1 MKKRFV
7 FTLATAF
14 LVALTLATPIC
25 GKANKLT
32 KRGGVFYHDGI
43 KETYYNLNMKRVVKR
58 AKDAGVVEGEY
69 NVREDGVKCIGKYV
83 IVAAPYD
90 TWDYG
95 TCVMTSLG
103 IGVVLDTGAFSETNK
118 NQIDIAVDW

>member
-1 MKKRFV
+1 MKGKLRLV
-7 FTLATAF
+7 PLTAF
-14 LVALTLATPIC
+14 LVALMLATPIQA
-25 GKANKLT
+25 KADRLT

-43 KETYYNLNMKRVVKR
+43 KETYYNLNMTKIVRR
-58 AKDAGVVEGEY
+58 AKEYGIEGEY
-69 NVREDGVKCIGKYV
+69 HVREDGVKCIGKYV

-103 IGVVLDTGAFSETNK
+103 IGCVLDTGAFAQTNK

>member
-1 MKKRFV
+1 M
-7 FTLATAF
+7 
-14 LVALTLATPIC
+14 VALTLATPIQA
-25 GKANKLT
+25 ANKLN
-32 KRGGVFYHDGI
+32 KRDGVFYHDGI
-43 KETYYNLNMKRVVKR
+43 KETYYNLDMKRIVKR
-58 AKDAGVVEGEY
+58 AKASGLIEGEY

-103 IGVVLDTGAFSETNK
+103 IGCVLDTGAFAETNK

>member
-1 MKKRFV
+1 M
-7 FTLATAF
+7 
-14 LVALTLATPIC
+14 VALTLATTIQA
-25 GKANKLT
+25 KENRLT

-43 KETYYNLNMKRVVKR
+43 KETWYNLDMKKVVRR
-58 AKDAGVVEGEY
+58 AKEKGIEGEY
-69 NVREDGVKCIGKYV
+69 NVREDGVKCLGEYV

-103 IGVVLDTGAFSETNK
+103 KGVVIDTGAFALSNK
-118 NQIDIAVDW
+118 AQIDIAVAW